1 VTYIFTE
8 KADEDLSEILSSGV
22 EEYGVN
28 TAIIYY
34 ESIIEKCQRAAEN
47 PFQYAAID
55 GIYPNCHRVISG
67 AHSIYYRIE
76 SDDIVIGRVLRAE
89 MDFTRH
95 I

>member
-1 VTYIFTE
+1 VTYVFTE
-8 KADEDLSEILSSGV
+8 KADEVLSKILSAGV

-28 TAIIYY
+28 AAIIYY
-34 ESIIEKCQRAAEN
+34 QSIIEKCQSTAEN

-55 GIYPNCHRVISG
+55 GIYPNCRRVISG

-76 SDDIVIGRVLRAE
+76 SDDIVIGRVLRVE

>member
-1 VTYIFTE
+1 MYVFTE
-8 KADEDLSEILSSGV
+8 KADEDLSEILSAGV

-28 TAIIYY
+28 AAIIYY
-34 ESIIEKCQRAAEN
+34 ESIIAKCQKAAEN

-55 GIYPNCHRVISG
+55 GIYPNCRRVISG
-67 AHSIYYRIE
+67 VHSIYYRIE
-76 SDDIVIGRVLRAE
+76 TSDIIIGRVLRTE